1 MMTVRQPEV
10 TTAAPPLIRGEHGS
24 KKAAATTTSVC
35 VYAQLQSQE
44 GMHKQTVVYAL
55 HPTIAAPTKK
65 STVEHVPTTFDLMPV
80 MMYVDTKLR
89 I

>member
-1 MMTVRQPEV
+1 MF
-10 TTAAPPLIRGEHGS
+10 
-24 KKAAATTTSVC
+24 
-35 VYAQLQSQE
+35 
-44 GMHKQTVVYAL
+44 MHSYNHKRECTNRLLLYAL

-89 I
+89 IYYA